1 MIVKEGFTS
10 SAAARSS
17 QIAPYPSNFL
27 DRWALA
33 RIQAFVKT
41 APIRFALWD
50 GFELSPDTGPP
61 VATMVFKE
69 RSALYGWM
77 WDPELNFGETYMS
90 GLVEIEGDLLEL
102 LEAIYR
108 SFTRPRR
115 PWWLWQ
121 GSNDTRAARENV
133 HHHYDIGNDFY
144 RLWLDDE
151 MVYTCAYFPTPE
163 VSLEEAQVAKLDLVC
178 RKLHLKPG
186 ETVIEAGCGW
196 GSLALY
202 MARHYGVSVRA
213 FNISSEQIAYARARA
228 EREGLD
234 DRVEFILDD
243 YRYVQ
248 GTCDAFVSVG
258 MLEHVGA
265 SDYPT
270 LGRVMDRTLSTNG
283 RGLLHFIGRD
293 RPAPLDSET
302 DFPWRLRTDSAG
314 SLQSR
319 ARTVFVLRDGRAQ
332 PSLALREN
340 ARALGAA
347 FRRREPPGAGHVRR
361 DIRTR
366 VEAVLDGLA
375 GIVLD
380 RFPAVVPGCLCAR
393 QYACDPVDARRRLT
407 SESFERG
414 HLRGVDRGR
423 RTGRFRLR
431 LETSPGWPRRHRH
444 GQGRLPSGQGLR
456 WMDHATGRPRSCA

>member
-17 QIAPYPSNFL
+17 QIAPYPSNFF

-90 GLVEIEGDLLEL
+90 GLVEIEGELLEL

-108 SFTRPRR
+108 SFTRRRR

-121 GSNDTRAARENV
+121 GSNDTHAARENV

-186 ETVIEAGCGW
+186 EKVVEAGCGW

-202 MARHYGVSVRA
+202 MARQYGVNVRA

-228 EREGLD
+228 EREGLS
-234 DRVEFILDD
+234 DRVEFVQDD
-243 YRYVQ
+243 YRYVE

-293 RPAPLDSET
+293 RPAPLSPWIRKRIFPGAYAPTLQEVFGRVLEPYAFSVLDVHNLRWHYAKTLEHWAQRFDAASRQVQAMFDET
-302 DFPWRLRTDSAG
+302 FVRAWRLYLTGSQASFSTG
-314 SLQSR
+314 SLQLFQVVF
-319 ARTVFVLRDGRAQ
+319 ARGNTPATRW
-332 PSLALREN
+332 
-340 ARALGAA
+340 
-347 FRRREPPGAGHVRR
+347 
-361 DIRTR
+361 TR
-366 VEAVLDGLA
+366 VG
-375 GIVLD
+375 G
-380 RFPAVVPGCLCAR
+380 
-393 QYACDPVDARRRLT
+393 
-407 SESFERG
+407 
-414 HLRGVDRGR
+414 
-423 RTGRFRLR
+423 
-431 LETSPGWPRRHRH
+431 
-444 GQGRLPSGQGLR
+444 
-456 WMDHATGRPRSCA
+456 